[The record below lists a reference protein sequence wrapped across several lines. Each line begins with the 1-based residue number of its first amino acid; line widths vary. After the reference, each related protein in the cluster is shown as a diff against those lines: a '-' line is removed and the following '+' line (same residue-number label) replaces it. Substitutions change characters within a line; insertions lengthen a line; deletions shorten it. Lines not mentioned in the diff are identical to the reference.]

1 MKAFQMNENER
12 RKRTLKMPEWHA
24 CITAPTGLFHLIF
37 SHWKCMAFLHVDVP
51 KSRYITCSDLHFYT
65 LDPFSCDIWVA
76 VILLFSFHFS
86 RFFLLLSLLSWLF
99 FFYFLCQLLNKHAHT
114 KNAPFYVTVNKFWNR
129 KYFSII

>member
-76 VILLFSFHFS
+76 VIVLFSFLFS
-86 RFFLLLSLLSWLF
+86 LF
-99 FFYFLCQLLNKHAHT
+99 FIALLPVMIIFFFIFFVNCLTNMHT
-114 KNAPFYVTVNKFWNR
+114 QKTHHFMSQWINFGIENILV
-129 KYFSII
+129 